1 MFLLPW
7 RQRYSGIGLW
17 VLLAMASV
25 LGSSAAAQVMH
36 LGPKVAY
43 QSVWLLNQN
52 NYGLSEM
59 DYELTSGPAYG
70 GSIGVDY
77 GDHWG
82 VQLEFQY
89 AHMGQNYEDNIGLQ
103 LIYGINDVFVVR
115 KEVDLIYGQV
125 PLLVRYRNGGEKA
138 NFLAVF
144 GPQVGVRGEATLR
157 YFLDG
162 DSVPFAEIPGRIYD
176 DLSNPDDFFE
186 SLDFGLAGGAGAEFY
201 AGSSFYFR
209 LLGRFYVGMS
219 DINAEPTRRAPEYA
233 ATRNASFGLEAGVG
247 FRIGDPNP
255 QTWTRRPGR

>member
-1 MFLLPW
+1 MLVSAETASPFRLFFFTLGLSFLSW
-7 RQRYSGIGLW
+7 STVVG
-17 VLLAMASV
+17 
-25 LGSSAAAQVMH
+25 QVMH

-59 DYELTSGPAYG
+59 DYKLTSGPAYG

-77 GDHWG
+77 GDNWG
-82 VQLEFQY
+82 VQLEFQF

-103 LIYGINDVFVVR
+103 LIYGLNDVFVVR

-138 NFLAVF
+138 KFLGVF
-144 GPQVGVRGEATLR
+144 GPQVGIRGEATLR

-162 DSVPFAEIPGRIYD
+162 DSAPFAEIPGGIYD
-176 DLSNPDDFFE
+176 ELTGPEDFFQT
-186 SLDFGLAGGAGAEFY
+186 LDFGLAGGAGAEFY
-201 AGSSFYFR
+201 LGSSFYFR
-209 LLGRFYVGMS
+209 LLGRFYVGLT
-219 DINAEPTRRAPEYA
+219 DINTEPTRGAPEYA
-233 ATRNASFGLEAGVG
+233 GTRNASFGLEAGFGVR
-247 FRIGDPNP
+247 FGDANP